1 MRKIIG
7 IAAIMLLA
15 SGYAAAAD
23 YWHFGLGL
31 RATGVMPGDKY
42 ANALGVGVLLTLG
55 DPDSRFTTQFD
66 LDRWS
71 VGYTKEGSMILYSTL
86 QQLADG
92 DTLYR
97 LTEFEYSGLG
107 VGFFE
112 KYRAL
117 DFSSSFSTYV
127 IGGIGGYFLDP
138 KQELR
143 NDDGT
148 VTMKSNGLHALVQYA
163 AGLGIEGRF
172 NQHFY
177 SFVEG
182 RFVGVVSGDANDPNL
197 IKGYFGVRYVF

>member
-15 SGYAAAAD
+15 SGYAVAAD
-23 YWHFGLGL
+23 YWHFGVGL

-42 ANALGVGVLLTLG
+42 ANALGVGVLLTFG

-71 VGYTKEGSMILYSTL
+71 VGYTKEGSLVENSPLGTPDSL
-86 QQLADG
+86 K
-92 DTLYR
+92 TYR
-97 LTEFEYSGLG
+97 LAKFEYSGLG
-107 VGFFE
+107 VGFFQ

-117 DFSSSFSTYV
+117 DFSNSFSTYV

-138 KQELR
+138 KQERR

-163 AGLGIEGRF
+163 AGLGFEGRF

-197 IKGYFGVRYVF
+197 LKGYFGVRYVF